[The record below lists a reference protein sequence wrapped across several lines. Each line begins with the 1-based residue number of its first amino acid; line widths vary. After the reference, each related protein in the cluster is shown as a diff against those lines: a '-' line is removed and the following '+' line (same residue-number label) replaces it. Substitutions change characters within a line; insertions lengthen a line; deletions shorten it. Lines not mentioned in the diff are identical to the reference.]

1 MYSAPLLERELGA
14 VTTEAPGGIVLDLA
28 ELTFMDVSGLRA
40 ILDAAR
46 NARRERRPFVI
57 ENPMPHIVRLLELTA
72 IDQTLTVRGRPLS
85 SVA

>member
-1 MYSAPLLERELGA
+1 MYSAPVLERELSA
-14 VTTEAPGGIVLDLA
+14 VVDGDHGQVVLDLA
-28 ELTFMDVSGLRA
+28 DLTFMDVSGLRA

-46 NARRERRPFVI
+46 EARRRERSFVI